1 MKVLII
7 EDEAP
12 ASRRLRKLINEID
25 TTIEILAVL
34 DSIESSV
41 QWLEQNPAPEII
53 FMDIQL
59 ADGVSFDIFEQIQIQ
74 TPIIFTTAYDNYSLK
89 AFKVNSIDYLLKP
102 INKDELTQSIHKFR
116 QLKSQF
122 SADSYQQQIGNL
134 LETLSANT
142 TGQTKQTNYKNR
154 FLVKLGD
161 RLESV
166 PEANIGYFQA
176 KDKIVL
182 LTTRQDKKYSVDYS
196 LDDLERLLNPAC
208 FFRINRQF
216 IVRIDAIQSIHN
228 YFHGKLK
235 IMLAPAVKDQDIII
249 SREKSTQFKQWL
261 DQ

>member
-1 MKVLII
+1 MKVIII

-12 ASRRLRKLINEID
+12 ASRRLQKLIKEID
-25 TTIEILAVL
+25 PSSEILAVL

-41 QWLEQNPAPEII
+41 QWLQLNQAPEII

-59 ADGVSFDIFEQIQIQ
+59 ADGISFDIFDQIQIK
-74 TPIIFTTAYDNYSLK
+74 TPIIFTTAYDDYSLK

-102 INKDELTQSIHKFR
+102 VNKNELAQSIQKFQ
-116 QLKSQF
+116 QLKNQF
-122 SADSYQQQIGNL
+122 SVVNYQQQVSKL
-134 LETLSANT
+134 LSSLQSE
-142 TGQTKQTNYKNR
+142 QVKFKNR

-166 PEANIGYFQA
+166 SESEIGYFQA
-176 KDKIVL
+176 KDKMVL
-182 LTTRQDKKYSVDYS
+182 LITSQEKKYPVDYA
-196 LDDLERLLNPAC
+196 LDDLERLLHPDF

-235 IMLAPAVKDQDIII
+235 IMLKPSIKDVDIVI

>member
-12 ASRRLRKLINEID
+12 ASRRLQKLIGEID
-25 TTIEILAVL
+25 TTIEVITVL

-41 QWLEQNPAPEII
+41 AWLQQNPTPEVI

-59 ADGVSFDIFEQIQIQ
+59 ADGVSFEIFEQIKIQ
-74 TPIIFTTAYDNYSLK
+74 TPIIFTTAYDEFSLR

-102 INKDELTQSIHKFR
+102 INKEELAQSIHKFQ
-116 QLKSQF
+116 QLKDHLST
-122 SADSYQQQIGNL
+122 DHYQQQLGNL
-134 LETLSANT
+134 LDSLQPNKAS
-142 TGQTKQTNYKNR
+142 YKNR

-166 PEANIGYFQA
+166 SEENIGYFQA
-176 KDKIVL
+176 RDKMVL
-182 LTTRQDKKYSVDYS
+182 LITQNGKKYPVDYS
-196 LDDLERLLNPAC
+196 LDDLERLLHPDY

-216 IVRIDAIQSIHN
+216 VVRIDAIQSIHS

-235 IMLAPAVKDQDIII
+235 IVLAPKVNDQDIVI
-249 SREKSTQFKQWL
+249 SREKSAQFKQWL

>member
-12 ASRRLRKLINEID
+12 ASRRLQKLIHEID
-25 TTIEILAVL
+25 ATIEIITVL

-41 QWLEQNPAPEII
+41 NWLKQNPAPEII

-59 ADGVSFDIFEQIQIQ
+59 ADGVSFEIFEKIQIQ
-74 TPIIFTTAYDNYSLK
+74 TPIIFTTAYDEFSLR

-102 INKDELTQSIHKFR
+102 INKEELTRSIHKFQ
-116 QLKSQF
+116 QLKNQL
-122 SADSYQQQIGNL
+122 SADNYQQQLGNL
-134 LETLSANT
+134 LETLQPNKAS
-142 TGQTKQTNYKNR
+142 YKNR

-166 PEANIGYFQA
+166 SEENIGYFQA
-176 KDKIVL
+176 RDKMVL
-182 LTTRQDKKYSVDYS
+182 LITKQDKKYPVDYS
-196 LDDLERLLNPAC
+196 LDDLERLLHPDY

-235 IMLAPAVKDQDIII
+235 IMLSPAVADLDIVI
-249 SREKSTQFKQWL
+249 SREKSSQFKQWL